1 MHEQSRNKL
10 VDWINEHYA
19 LVLILMALI
28 GGGIGCSS
36 PQDHEPENNQ
46 PIIPGQLQE
55 VFDYQQKHGQP
66 AEIFA
71 ASLLEGELTDPS
83 FEITFRSCPN
93 VVVNL
98 TFGTVHNSVTNLL
111 GTSPNSISYERGRAT
126 LSSSF
131 LVYDTNWQKI
141 NPQDMGSYL
150 AHEVLHLKQ
159 DCELLQNIIDNQPMI
174 TEAALAEQFAQ
185 RWQNPETA
193 TESEAEAVAVQ
204 LVLWLRAGG
213 DLSQLTPALLNIYTD
228 SLSQLGDIWGGTF
241 DASVEGYPEVRGR
254 SWWNEWLK
262 FFEETGYVE

>member
-1 MHEQSRNKL
+1 MPAERQDRILS
-10 VDWINEHYA
+10 WITEHYS

-36 PQDHEPENNQ
+36 PQDYEPESNQ
-46 PIIPGQLQE
+46 PIIPDQLLE
-55 VFDYQQKHGQP
+55 VFDYQQAHGQP

-98 TFGTVHNSVTNLL
+98 TFGTVHNSGTNFL
-111 GTSPNSISYERGRAT
+111 GVSPSSISYQGGRAT

-131 LVYDTNWQKI
+131 LVYDTNWQKV
-141 NPQDMGSYL
+141 NQQGMGSYL

-159 DCELLQNIIDNQPMI
+159 DCELLQSIIDSQPMI
-174 TEAALAEQFAQ
+174 SEAALAEQFAQ

-213 DLSQLTPALLNIYTD
+213 NVSELTPALLQIYTS
-228 SLSQLGDIWGGTF
+228 SLSQLGDFWSDTF
-241 DASVEGYPEVRGR
+241 DASAEGHPMVRGS
-254 SWWNEWLK
+254 SWWPEWFE
-262 FFEETGYVE
+262 FFKKTGYVD